1 MPIQKF
7 GCRIFSKEGFE
18 TYFSSLIKELVMKY
32 TQRIKKVA
40 SIFCVATIFSLSTA
54 SAGGIPTVD
63 PLQIAATQTANAEQI
78 SKWVTQLEQMRAQV
92 EQMKGVWNTLK
103 GGRGMA
109 SMMHEDLARQY
120 LPEDYWPVADA
131 IRKGSGDWGGISGRV
146 EDIVRSNQFKSCSQL
161 NKDPDL
167 RRQCEIRW
175 RELAMQK
182 DIGDLGYKK
191 ASQNIDN
198 LQKYISR
205 INASSDLKELSEVSA
220 RIQVEQV
227 RLQNEQIKLDTI
239 AKMELAQKAMESER
253 VQNEFENGLKSFS
266 RPNF

>member
-1 MPIQKF
+1 
-7 GCRIFSKEGFE
+7 
-18 TYFSSLIKELVMKY
+18 MKY
-32 TQRIKKVA
+32 SQCMKKWA
-40 SIFCVATIFSLSTA
+40 PIICVSTGIVLRTA
-54 SAGGIPTVD
+54 YAGGIPTVD
-63 PLQIAATQTANAEQI
+63 PLQIAATQAANAEQI
-78 SKWVTQLEQMRAQV
+78 SKWVTQIEQMRTQV

-109 SMMHEDLARQY
+109 NIMQEDLARQY

-146 EDIVRSNQFKSCSQL
+146 SDIVRANQFKSCAQL
-161 NKDPDL
+161 NSDPGL
-167 RRQCEIRW
+167 RRQCEVRW

-182 DIGDLGYKK
+182 EIGDIGYKK
-191 ASQNIDN
+191 ASQNIEN

-227 RLQNEQIKLDTI
+227 RLQNEQIKLATI
-239 AKMELAQKAMESER
+239 EKMELAQRAMEIEKINNSFKR
-253 VQNEFENGLKSFS
+253 AINSFS
-266 RPNF
+266 RPEF

>member
-1 MPIQKF
+1 
-7 GCRIFSKEGFE
+7 
-18 TYFSSLIKELVMKY
+18 MKY
-32 TQRIKKVA
+32 SQCMKKWAQIIGIYTGIV
-40 SIFCVATIFSLSTA
+40 LSTA
-54 SAGGIPTVD
+54 YAGGIPTVD
-63 PLQIAATQTANAEQI
+63 PLQIAATQAANAEQI
-78 SKWVTQLEQMRAQV
+78 SKWVTQIEQMRTQV

-109 SMMHEDLARQY
+109 NILQEDLARQY

-146 EDIVRSNQFKSCSQL
+146 ADIVRANQFKSCAQL
-161 NKDPDL
+161 NSDPGL
-167 RRQCEIRW
+167 RRQCEVRW

-182 DIGDLGYKK
+182 EIGDIGYKK
-191 ASQNIDN
+191 ASQNIEN

-227 RLQNEQIKLDTI
+227 RLQNEQIKLATI
-239 AKMELAQKAMESER
+239 EKMELAQRAMEIEKVNNSFKR
-253 VQNEFENGLKSFS
+253 AINSFYRPEF
-266 RPNF
+266 

>member
-1 MPIQKF
+1 
-7 GCRIFSKEGFE
+7 
-18 TYFSSLIKELVMKY
+18 MKHKQSMK
-32 TQRIKKVA
+32 TVA
-40 SIFCVATIFSLSTA
+40 SIICVSTVFAVGSA

-63 PLQIAATQTANAEQI
+63 PLQIAATQAASAEQI
-78 SKWVTQLEQMRAQV
+78 SKWVIQIEQMRAQV

-109 SMMHEDLARQY
+109 SIMQEDLARQY
-120 LPEDYWPVADA
+120 LPEDYWPVAEA
-131 IRKGSGDWGGISGRV
+131 IRKGTGDWGGISGRV

-161 NKDPDL
+161 NRDPGL

-191 ASQNIDN
+191 ATQNIEN

-239 AKMELAQKAMESER
+239 AKMEVAQKALESER
-253 VQNEFENGLKSFS
+253 AQNEFQNGLNSFS
-266 RPNF
+266 RPKF

>member
-1 MPIQKF
+1 
-7 GCRIFSKEGFE
+7 
-18 TYFSSLIKELVMKY
+18 MKY
-32 TQRIKKVA
+32 TQSMKTVA
-40 SIFCVATIFSLSTA
+40 SIICVSTVFALSSA

-63 PLQIAATQTANAEQI
+63 PLQIAATQAANAEQI
-78 SKWVTQLEQMRAQV
+78 SKWVTQIEQMRAQV

-109 SMMHEDLARQY
+109 SIMQEDLARQY

-131 IRKGSGDWGGISGRV
+131 IRRGSGDWGGISGRV

-161 NKDPDL
+161 NSDPGL

-191 ASQNIDN
+191 ASQNIEN

-239 AKMELAQKAMESER
+239 AKMEVAQKALESER
-253 VQNEFENGLKSFS
+253 IQNEFQNGLNSFS
-266 RPNF
+266 RPKF